1 MTTLS
6 VVLIAKDQ
14 AWNVDRLVCSVLREI
29 ADGPPAEVLFVDS
42 ASQDDTAERAA
53 RHPIGV
59 LRLSSDQPL
68 TPALGRYV
76 GARETSGE
84 LVLFLDGD
92 MELCPGW
99 LPRALQTMQE
109 RPEVAAV
116 TGVLIDRPPDTPPGD
131 GTWLEQAGEP
141 EYAERDVTQ
150 TGGAALH
157 RRRVLEA
164 VGSFHPYLYSEEE
177 PELCLRIR
185 HAGHRVVRIGRPI
198 ALHYTTPSRTVA
210 TVVARWRRHLFLGMG
225 QSMRY
230 HLGSGLLW
238 PYVRERGWGL
248 VPAIA
253 LLAGLGGLGA
263 GMAGGRW
270 RPLALWTAL
279 ATSTIA
285 VHAARRRSMTDTA
298 FSLVQRLCLVDGT
311 VRGFLADPLPPEAHP
326 TRFDV
331 VKPLPAPTGGT
342 R

>member
-42 ASQDDTAERAA
+42 ASQDGTAQRAA

-59 LRLSSDQPL
+59 LRLRSDQPL

-84 LVLFLDGD
+84 LLLFLDGD

-99 LPRALQTMQE
+99 LAAALQTMHE

-116 TGVLIDRPPDTPPGD
+116 TGAVIDRPRDTQPGD
-131 GTWLEQAGEP
+131 GTWSEQVRQP
-141 EYAERDVTQ
+141 DDAERDVTQ

-164 VGSFHPYLYSEEE
+164 VGSFHPYLHSEEE

-210 TVVARWRRHLFLGMG
+210 TVMARWRRDLFLGMG
-225 QSMRY
+225 QSMRH
-230 HLGSGLLW
+230 HLGSDLLW
-238 PYVRERGWGL
+238 PYIRERGWGL
-248 VPAIA
+248 APGMA

-263 GMAGGRW
+263 GIAAGRW
-270 RPLALWTAL
+270 RPLGLWTAL
-279 ATSTIA
+279 TTSTIA
-285 VHAARRRSMTDTA
+285 VHAVRRRSVTDTA

-326 TRFDV
+326 ARFEV
-331 VKPLPAPTGGT
+331 VQPLPAATGGT